1 MMLLMIGHISRLLV
15 ASYSRRVI
23 ILQAVDH
30 FDYYVMFRILG
41 TTQNVYKW

>member
-1 MMLLMIGHISRLLV
+1 MMLLMINISRLLV

-23 ILQAVDH
+23 ILQAEDH

>member
-1 MMLLMIGHISRLLV
+1 MMLLMINISRLLV

-41 TTQNVYKW
+41 TTQNVYK

>member
-1 MMLLMIGHISRLLV
+1 MMLLMINISRLLV

-23 ILQAVDH
+23 ILQAEDH

-41 TTQNVYKW
+41 TTQNVYK